1 MNELNMNDILEQAAR
16 SAGDVVLSYFHK
28 ESQIRHKTT
37 HQNIVTA
44 ADVASQ
50 ELIKKI
56 IVSELTK
63 QGINETEIG
72 FIGEE
77 NLEMKGTHHTFIID
91 PLDGTNNFASGLDY
105 FCISIA
111 HAVDGSIIDS
121 VTYWP
126 SRDILYYATSGKGA
140 YKKMKGQSPIRLS
153 VKDELLENSV
163 IFTYLS
169 SQPEFRQRAVQF
181 IEKIFSLIRG
191 IRIQG
196 SLCLDLAHLCDTENA
211 THITLNFHGW
221 LWDVAAGY
229 LIVKESGGIFADLA
243 GNEIMVD
250 CLNSHKQ
257 YSFLAAHPSVIRSL
271 LPYLAESER
280 IDPHSHENSV

>member
-1 MNELNMNDILEQAAR
+1 MDTINMNDILEQAAR

-56 IVSELTK
+56 IIAELTR
-63 QGINETEIG
+63 QGIAEEEIG

-77 NLEMKGTHHTFIID
+77 NLETKGTHHTFIID

-111 HAVDGSIIDS
+111 HAVDGAVVDS
-121 VTYWP
+121 TTYWP
-126 SRDILYYATSGKGA
+126 SRDTLYFASRGKGA
-140 YKKMKGQSPIRLS
+140 YKKMKGQSPIRLA

-169 SQPEFRQRAVQF
+169 SQPEFRQHAIQF
-181 IEKIFSLIRG
+181 IEKIFSVIRG
-191 IRIQG
+191 VRIQG

-243 GNEIMVD
+243 GNEITVD

-257 YSFLAAHPSVIRSL
+257 YSFLAAHPNVIQTL
-271 LPYLAESER
+271 LPYLVKSE
-280 IDPHSHENSV
+280 

>member
-1 MNELNMNDILEQAAR
+1 MNDILEQAAR
-16 SAGDVVLSYFHK
+16 SAGTVVLSFFHK

-56 IVSELTK
+56 IIAELTR
-63 QGINETEIG
+63 QGIAEEEIG

-77 NLEMKGTHHTFIID
+77 NLETKGTHHTFIID

-105 FCISIA
+105 FCIAIA
-111 HAVDGSIIDS
+111 HAVDGEIVDS
-121 VTYWP
+121 ATYWP
-126 SRDILYYATSGKGA
+126 SRDILYFASRGKGA

-169 SQPEFRQRAVQF
+169 SQPEFRRHAIQL

-243 GNEIMVD
+243 GNEITVD

-257 YSFLAAHPSVIRSL
+257 YSFLAAHPNVIRAL
-271 LPYLAESER
+271 LPYLSKSE
-280 IDPHSHENSV
+280 

>member
-1 MNELNMNDILEQAAR
+1 MDTINMNDILEQAAR
-16 SAGDVVLSYFHK
+16 SAGTVVLSYFHK
-28 ESQIRHKTT
+28 ESHIRHKTT

-56 IVSELTK
+56 IVTELT
-63 QGINETEIG
+63 QHGTDEAEIG

-77 NLEMKGTHHTFIID
+77 NLETKGTHHTFIID

-111 HAVDGSIIDS
+111 HAVDGVIVDSII
-121 VTYWP
+121 YWP
-126 SRDILYYATSGKGA
+126 SRDVLYFASRGKGA
-140 YKKMKGQSPIRLS
+140 YKKMKGQSPIRLA
-153 VKDELLENSV
+153 VKDELLENCV

-169 SQPEFRQRAVQF
+169 SQPEFRQLAFRF
-181 IEKIFSLIRG
+181 IEKIFSVIRG

-196 SLCLDLAHLCDTENA
+196 SLCLDLVHLCDTENA

-229 LIVKESGGIFADLA
+229 LIVKESGGVFADLT
-243 GNEIMVD
+243 GNEIVVD
-250 CLNSHKQ
+250 SLNSHKQ
-257 YSFLAAHPSVIRSL
+257 YSFLAAHPSVIRTL
-271 LPYLAESER
+271 LPYLS
-280 IDPHSHENSV
+280 